1 MSFVQWNCRSLK
13 NKQIWLHH
21 PPFSTSSFWIFQET
35 FLKTNDKFSNP
46 NKIFFR
52 THRSNRSGGG
62 LLIGIPKHLSGRVV
76 YSEENDPNLEILV
89 VEVHSKNHSF
99 TIVNIYAPHGFNI
112 NPIKTFLNSLH
123 TPTFIFG
130 DFNLHHPLWGGN
142 SQSSSSE
149 DFVDWLNNS
158 DFILLNTSTPTHI
171 INASTYS
178 ILDLTLC
185 SASIFH
191 EIDCYVF
198 DCSFESDHIPIVTS
212 WSKLQNAYKYIKTIT
227 WNPIIKKSTEIF
239 HSTDQP
245 TIDAITSQISMTI
258 SNHTTCKILE
268 NREYPPWWNAACHNF
283 SRLKKYAWKK
293 ARRNISSSDWIN
305 YKKYRSKFK
314 FHFKRAKDNY
324 WDNISKI
331 SHNPRM
337 FFKILNKLSNHTNPN
352 VKNHDI
358 IFHNSRYVTQP
369 KTQSNI
375 FANHFSIQTTEVQP
389 IPIDYD
395 SGNESLNRNIEF
407 WELKRAI
414 QKTKN
419 STPGA
424 DNIPAIWFKNLDDAS
439 LYKILFMFQQQLDFS
454 VLPKHWKHAIIIP
467 IPKPNK
473 DKTKVSSYRPIALTS
488 VFCKIFERILAHRI
502 TNFLTCQKKLHSNQ
516 HGFLPFRD
524 NHTAIYKIFTAISE
538 ARKNKKFFVGVSLD
552 IKSAYDSVHIDELI
566 YKCLQLG
573 ITGKVAKWMHHFL
586 QERSFQIRWRNTL
599 SDTNILFKGL
609 PQGSVLSPILFV
621 IFLNDFF
628 ETLDENV
635 ECSIFADDIFVYCS
649 HHSMTYIQTKIQN
662 TMENIYKWCSYWK
675 LAICPDKS
683 AIIDLSNKNLT
694 SLPCITYAGI
704 PLTWS
709 ESIKYLGIQFAKN
722 NQNGRILRNLRSK
735 ALKKINGLKIL
746 GYKRNGPRTKHLIT
760 IANNSILSLF
770 YYSCPIINKFSETHL
785 KACNV
790 IQTTTLRIALGVPIW
805 TPNIVLLKLAG
816 QEIMS
821 VKIRRLAVQFFIKQ
835 IATHPF
841 SPLIH
846 TNDEFKL
853 QIVEKDAGYL
863 RVAFQNLN
871 CIPDHVITLP
881 VLPHS
886 NPNLCEI
893 FLKEFLFQ
901 SKETPVSIIVTSF
914 TECIQNLFPNHYIIA
929 TDGSKSH
936 CYTSIAGL
944 SKIQQFS
951 YRIHSLNSVFT
962 AEVLAICQALDEL
975 AVPEKDILILSD
987 SYSAL
992 SSLKNITF
1000 HSPKVI
1006 QRLASKIHVRKSL
1019 NQKISLLWVP
1029 GHSGIFWNEK
1039 ADSLAKQVTDST
1051 PFIDWISSEDIIS
1064 NLRKQ
1069 SIQIT
1074 HDNYRRSK
1082 YQAMI
1087 GNVPD
1092 IITISKWTTNRVQ
1105 DRLIARIISK
1115 TIITPGLLH
1124 RFNLHPDPLCI
1135 VCNENND
1142 ISHILLKCKKY
1153 ASFRVILWNKL
1164 NIVEPNITY
1173 DVLLSHVFTNKK
1185 NLTIFIQA
1193 LKYFDIS

>member
-1 MSFVQWNCRSLK
+1 
-13 NKQIWLHH
+13 
-21 PPFSTSSFWIFQET
+21 
-35 FLKTNDKFSNP
+35 
-46 NKIFFR
+46 
-52 THRSNRSGGG
+52 
-62 LLIGIPKHLSGRVV
+62 
-76 YSEENDPNLEILV
+76 
-89 VEVHSKNHSF
+89 
-99 TIVNIYAPHGFNI
+99 
-112 NPIKTFLNSLH
+112 
-123 TPTFIFG
+123 
-130 DFNLHHPLWGGN
+130 
-142 SQSSSSE
+142 
-149 DFVDWLNNS
+149 
-158 DFILLNTSTPTHI
+158 
-171 INASTYS
+171 
-178 ILDLTLC
+178 
-185 SASIFH
+185 
-191 EIDCYVF
+191 
-198 DCSFESDHIPIVTS
+198 
-212 WSKLQNAYKYIKTIT
+212 
-227 WNPIIKKSTEIF
+227 
-239 HSTDQP
+239 
-245 TIDAITSQISMTI
+245 
-258 SNHTTCKILE
+258 
-268 NREYPPWWNAACHNF
+268 
-283 SRLKKYAWKK
+283 
-293 ARRNISSSDWIN
+293 
-305 YKKYRSKFK
+305 
-314 FHFKRAKDNY
+314 
-324 WDNISKI
+324 
-331 SHNPRM
+331 M

-375 FANHFSIQTTEVQP
+375 FATHFSTPTTEVQP

-473 DKTKVSSYRPIALTS
+473 DKTKVTSYRPIALTS
-488 VFCKIFERILAHRI
+488 VFCKIFERILAYRI
-502 TNFLTCQKKLHSNQ
+502 TNFLTCTKKLHSNQ

-524 NHTAIYKIFTAISE
+524 NHSAIYKIFTAISE
-538 ARKNKKFFVGVSLD
+538 ARKNKKIFVGVSLD

-635 ECSIFADDIFVYCS
+635 ECSVFADDIFVYCS
-649 HHSMTYIQTKIQN
+649 HHSITYIQTKIQN

-683 AIIDLSNKNLT
+683 AIIDLSKKNLT
-694 SLPCITYAGI
+694 SLPRITYAGI

-821 VKIRRLAVQFFIKQ
+821 VKIRRLAIQFFIKQ
-835 IATHPF
+835 IAIHPF
-841 SPLIH
+841 SPLTH

-853 QIVEKDAGYL
+853 QIVEKDADYL
-863 RVAFQNLN
+863 RIAFQNLN
-871 CIPDHVITLP
+871 CIPDHVINLP

-893 FLKEFLFQ
+893 FLKEFQFQ

-962 AEVLAICQALDEL
+962 AEALAICQALDEL

-1006 QRLASKIHVRKSL
+1006 QRLASKIHVRKNM

-1039 ADSLAKQVTDST
+1039 ADSLAKQVTEST
-1051 PFIDWISSEDIIS
+1051 PFIDWIASEDIIS
-1064 NLRKQ
+1064 NLKKQ

-1074 HDNYRRSK
+1074 HDNYRKSK
-1082 YQAMI
+1082 YQALI

-1092 IITISKWTTNRVQ
+1092 ILTISKWTGNRVQ

-1135 VCNENND
+1135 VCNEIND

-1153 ASFRVILWNKL
+1153 ASFRAILWNKL
-1164 NIVEPNITY
+1164 NIVESNITY
-1173 DVLLSHVFTNKK
+1173 DVLLSHALTNK
-1185 NLTIFIQA
+1185 NHLTIFIQA
-1193 LKYFDIS
+1193 LKYFDVF